1 MSQIT
6 ESKNTAN
13 ESIDQYD
20 AESCF
25 CDKQKCL
32 IGIASIVIG
41 IGGFILANLLQ
52 ADPHLLEFEL
62 LEHFMSTSFKIM
74 TNESQDY
81 LIGYNWD
88 SFLWKYCLC
97 MGTRLFVKHPYGMF

>member
-20 AESCF
+20 VEPCF

-41 IGGFILANLLQ
+41 IGGFILANLL
-52 ADPHLLEFEL
+52 
-62 LEHFMSTSFKIM
+62 
-74 TNESQDY
+74 
-81 LIGYNWD
+81 
-88 SFLWKYCLC
+88 
-97 MGTRLFVKHPYGMF
+97 